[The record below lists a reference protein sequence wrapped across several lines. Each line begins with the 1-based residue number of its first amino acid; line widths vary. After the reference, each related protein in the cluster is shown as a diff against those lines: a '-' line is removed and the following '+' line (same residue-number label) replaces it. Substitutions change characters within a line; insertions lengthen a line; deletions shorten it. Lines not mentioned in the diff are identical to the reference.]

1 MQKIF
6 QHIGYHLDLYCKH
19 TSKYQGSVTID
30 NPDTDR
36 IHGYHGRKLETINAT
51 GRKGTKTITFNDD
64 YFTELIPLCGRI
76 VGDRFATLQQ
86 ARMRQVAIQGK

>member
-1 MQKIF
+1 MQ
-6 QHIGYHLDLYCKH
+6 
-19 TSKYQGSVTID
+19 
-30 NPDTDR
+30 N
-36 IHGYHGRKLETINAT
+36 
-51 GRKGTKTITFNDD
+51 RKGTKTITFNDD